1 MASRIFHIVNPV
13 APVPT
18 LTQEMAPPVADLAG
32 KTAALID
39 NWWASLGVTLDTFE
53 RLLRE
58 RHGVAKVLRVKN
70 PDLTR
75 PLDNKTMDQ
84 LAAEADIAIVGL
96 GN

>member
-1 MASRIFHIVNPV
+1 MSPRAFHIVNPV

-18 LTQEMAPPVADLAG
+18 LTQEMAPPVSELAG
-32 KTAALID
+32 KTAAFID
-39 NWWASLGVTLDTFE
+39 NGWASLGVTLDTFE
-53 RLLRE
+53 RLLKE
-58 RHGVAKVLRVKN
+58 RHGVAKVIRVKN

-84 LAAEADIAIVGL
+84 LAKEADIAIVGL